1 MKFRLF
7 LLVLLACLLAPLR
20 ALPPNDAVV
29 VFNEIHYNPPGTG
42 EAGEWIELFNMMG
55 VNVDLSHWRIAGG
68 MDYAFAAGTVIPA
81 GGHLVIAKTPG
92 SFPGSL
98 GPFTGVLSNSG
109 DTLRLLDN
117 NDRAMD
123 ELTYGDKGEWPVAPD
138 GGGATL
144 AKRDP
149 FSGSARAAS
158 WTASVQPGGTP
169 GAANFP
175 PPPPPVTTR
184 VIGQSSVWKYQQTAQ
199 AAGWQAPA
207 FSDAA
212 WSSGAAGFQYGNPQ
226 IYMDAPAAAPGG
238 IWSVLTW
245 TGDAI
250 SGVSSAKSYTHKIGF
265 NRAGGYT
272 AINGVTFD
280 SPGTGVASGAT
291 WTLLGATNQYTN
303 NGNGQGAN
311 NLPAGTGSRQLCEE
325 FFYGNSYSGK
335 SRLELTGLTPNQSYI
350 ATFYATGFGDPPVRR
365 NQITASDGSTPFI
378 VDENATGSGNGLI
391 VKYHYTASGN
401 GTIGFD
407 FLPIDAGTWHHYAF
421 SNEVAAAPP
430 IETAVTGVGI
440 ADFSSERV
448 SGFTRAAVNCVNG
461 SGIAG
466 QTHSVTANGTMWQ
479 TNGYSSAP
487 TDPLP
492 AAITFDLGSEV
503 HLTSF
508 HVWNY
513 NETSYLTAGAN
524 AVEVLVATNAA
535 GPFTSVSTLS
545 FIKASGLATE
555 PGQHFEFDR
564 TGVRYVRFNITTNHG
579 DGSSL
584 AGLSEV
590 KFYKEGAPT
599 LPVPVPYREKISS
612 LFNTGIAADGTM
624 ATPGTNDPHYTNVT
638 GGVPAVVQVG
648 HPAWLGADGIS
659 QWTGLTG
666 TGTDSVAAGQFTW
679 RTTCNLTGYQLAS
692 VVANLYVSADNSLDN
707 VLLNGVGKGIASSG
721 FNGYF
726 GPFAVTGWAA
736 GANTLDFLWTNAG
749 ATANPGGFRVKW
761 DATAQPLLA
770 NTTLPSN
777 PVTTYFRQK
786 FTHNGNAASAYRLL
800 LNYIVD
806 DGAVFYLNGTE
817 LHRVRVTGSPTSA
830 TLADSDVVY
839 PKFSGVLE
847 VPASAFVTG
856 ENTLAVEL
864 HQSSAGNADAFFLAT
879 LDLIETPPATSTSS
893 AVTFSELAGAA
904 DATWFA
910 ELRNTS
916 AGTVSLAGYTLSMSG
931 SASYYTF
938 GAGATL
944 AAGAVLS
951 LDQTAL
957 GFRPLDG
964 DKFFLT
970 APGIVADAQVVK
982 SSAQARDASGRW
994 LTPSAA
1000 TPGAANT
1007 FSIPSAI
1014 VINEIMY
1021 HHAPAYL
1028 ATGITE
1034 SAEEWVELYNKSASP
1049 VVLTGWKL
1057 SGGISF
1063 DFAAGAQIPAGGYLV
1078 VSNNPAA
1085 LVAKFPG
1092 ITVAGPFSGSLS
1104 HSDDT
1109 VMLEDANGNPA
1120 DEVHYYDSG
1129 RWDERADGG
1138 GSSLELRNPGAD
1150 NSAPEAWAAS
1160 DESGKAAWQTFTYTG
1175 TGAPPLGSND
1185 PTAYNELVVGLL
1197 NSGEFLLDDVSVIE
1211 VSVGNRQCIQNGDFA
1226 SGTANFWRNIGTHGS
1241 HGRTMVVDDPAAP
1254 GNKVLKVVASGA
1266 TEHMHNHCETTLKS
1280 GGSYVTLNSANTYTV
1295 SFRARWVSGSPR
1307 LNTRLYF
1314 NRLAR
1319 QSILPVPAN
1328 TGSPGAQNSR
1338 FAANPGPTFSAL
1350 AHSPVLPDAN
1360 APVTVSVRA
1369 ADPQNV
1375 ASVSLKWK
1383 VDGALTFNTV
1393 AMSLNVDHYE
1403 GTIPAQVAGTLAQ
1416 FYVEATD
1423 GSGGAATIPAA
1434 GANSRALIRWKDGIA
1449 PTTPGHGFRILLPV
1463 ADANFMH
1470 EPTNAMSN
1478 DMLPCTVVYRES
1490 EVYYDAAVRL
1500 KSSERGRP
1508 ADIRLGFAVTFD
1520 PMRPFRGTHTTVN
1533 LDRSSYGRGTTG
1545 SGFGQS
1551 DIVSWHFMSRAGG
1564 VPSMYNDLAYLIA
1577 PRSVHNGSAQLTMAE
1592 FNDVWCDSQFPN
1604 GAATP
1609 TFKYE
1614 LIYYPT
1620 TTVGN
1625 SPEGLK
1631 LPSPDNVVG
1640 VEFGQTNTSDKEA
1653 HRWNFLIGNARDRDD
1668 YTRLI
1673 NLNDTYRLT
1682 GAAFNA
1688 AIPSAIDVDQWL
1700 RASAALALAGV
1711 GDNYITSSGA
1721 WHNLKLYHRADGRIL
1736 YLPWDLDFQTQPFDA
1751 PLIINPD
1758 ISAITGAS
1766 AENQRLFYQHLQ
1778 DIIATSFN
1786 SSYLTAWVNHYQA
1799 LTTAGG
1805 NWSDILTYVDA
1816 RGAFV
1821 NAQIASAY
1829 PNVIFAITTNGG
1841 ADFSATGP
1849 NVTLSGNGWVNVR
1862 TIRVLSSGLVLD
1874 ATWTSGSA
1882 WQVSLPIAPG
1892 ANAVTL
1898 QALNYQGN
1906 IVGSDSITIT
1916 GTGTVV
1922 PAAAGN
1928 VVVSELHYNP
1938 AAPSAG
1944 EISAGYTDRDD
1955 FEFVELRNIGAPTV
1969 NLAGCH
1975 FVGGLDYTF
1984 PSATLAPGAYAV
1996 IARRSAAF
2004 AMRHP
2009 GVTPLGEYYQAGANF
2024 LSNGGE
2030 EIALTA
2036 ASGADI
2042 VRFSYGDSLPWP
2054 ASPDGTGP
2062 SLVLIAPK
2070 TNPDP
2075 ANPLHWRASAAS
2087 SGNPGTS
2094 DALTLPANLL
2104 GDDDGDGLKNIT
2116 EHAIGAGAFPA
2127 IGRET
2132 VLGASHVTFTLE
2144 RAALADVS
2152 WDLESSAALAG
2163 WVPAGAAYEITVR
2176 SALPGG
2182 VERVTLR
2189 ALAPASGP
2197 AYFLRGKLT
2206 AQP

>member
-1 MKFRLF
+1 MKSHLL
-7 LLVLLACLLAPLR
+7 LLVLLAGLFAPLR

-29 VFNEIHYNPPGTG
+29 VFNEIHYNPTGTG

-55 VNVDLSHWRIAGG
+55 VSVDMSDWRIAGG
-68 MDYAFAAGTVIPA
+68 VDYAFAAGTVIPA

-92 SFPGSL
+92 GIAGSM
-98 GPFTGVLSNSG
+98 GPFTGALSNSG

-123 ELTYGDKGEWPVAPD
+123 EMTYGDKGEWPVAPD

-144 AKRDP
+144 AKRDA
-149 FSGSARAAS
+149 FSGSARAGNWMAS
-158 WTASVQPGGTP
+158 AQVGGTP
-169 GAANFP
+169 GVANFP

-184 VIGQSSVWKYQQTAQ
+184 VIGQSSVWKYHQAAQ

-207 FSDAA
+207 FSEAG
-212 WSSGAAGFQYGNPQ
+212 WSSGTAGFQFGNPQ
-226 IYMDAPAAAPGG
+226 IYMDAPATGPGG

-245 TGDAI
+245 TGDVT
-250 SGVSSAKSYTHKIGF
+250 SGVSSAKSYTHKIGL

-280 SPGTGVASGAT
+280 SPGSNVTSGAT
-291 WTLLGATNQYTN
+291 WTLLGATSPFT
-303 NGNGQGAN
+303 GNAN

-325 FFYGNSYSGK
+325 FFYGNSYNGK
-335 SRLELTGLTPNQSYI
+335 SRLELTGLTSGQGYI
-350 ATFYATGFGDPPVRR
+350 ATFYATGYGEPPVRR
-365 NQITASDGSTPFI
+365 NQITPSDGSTPYI

-401 GTIGFD
+401 GTIAFD
-407 FLPIDAGTWHHYAF
+407 FLPLDAGTWHHYAF
-421 SNEVAAAPP
+421 SNEVATAPP
-430 IETAVTGVGI
+430 IEAAVAGVAI
-440 ADFSSERV
+440 SDFSSQRTT
-448 SGFTRAAVNCVNG
+448 GFTRAAVNCANG
-461 SGIAG
+461 SGISG
-466 QTHSVTANGTMWQ
+466 QTHGTTADGTMWQ
-479 TNGYSSAP
+479 SNGMFIAP
-487 TDPLP
+487 YDQLP
-492 AAITFDLGSEV
+492 AVITFDLGSTV

-513 NETSYLTAGAN
+513 NESGAVTAGAN

-535 GPFTSVSTLS
+535 GPFTSAGTLS
-545 FIKASGLATE
+545 FIKASGLTTE

-564 TGVRYVRFNITTNHG
+564 TGVRYVRFNITSNHG
-579 DGSSL
+579 DTNQF

-590 KFYKEGAPT
+590 KFYMEGTPPAQTPI
-599 LPVPVPYREKISS
+599 PYREKIGT
-612 LFNTGIAADGTM
+612 LFNTGIAANGTL
-624 ATPGTNDPHYTNVT
+624 ATPGTGDPHYTNIT
-638 GGVPAVVQVG
+638 SSTAAVVQIG

-666 TGTDSVAAGQFTW
+666 SGTDDMVAGQFTW
-679 RTTCNLTGYQLAS
+679 RTTANLSGYQLGS
-692 VVANLYVSADNSLDN
+692 VVANLYVSSDNSLDN
-707 VLLNGVGKGIASSG
+707 VLLNGVSKGIATGG

-736 GANTLDFLWTNAG
+736 GANTVDFLWSNAG
-749 ATANPGGFRVKW
+749 GPGGFRVKW
-761 DATAQPLLA
+761 EATAQPLLA

-786 FTHNGNAASAYRLL
+786 FTYNGNPASAYRLL
-800 LNYIVD
+800 LNYIAD

-839 PKFSGVLE
+839 PKFSGALE
-847 VPASAFVTG
+847 IPVTALVTG

-864 HQSSAGNADAFFLAT
+864 HQSSVGNADAFFLAT
-879 LDLIETPPATSTSS
+879 LDLIETLPATSSSS
-893 AVTFSELAGAA
+893 AVTLSELAGAA

-916 AGTVSLAGYTLSMSG
+916 AATVSLTGFTLSTSG

-982 SSAQARDASGRW
+982 NSAQARDASGRW

-1000 TPGAANT
+1000 TPGSANT

-1057 SGGISF
+1057 SGGIGF
-1063 DFAAGAQIPAGGYLV
+1063 DFVAGTQIPAGGYLV

-1085 LVAKFPG
+1085 LLAKFPG
-1092 ITVAGPFSGSLS
+1092 ITVTGSFSGSLS
-1104 HSDDT
+1104 HSDEVVT
-1109 VMLEDANGNPA
+1109 LEDASGNPA

-1175 TGAPPLGSND
+1175 TGAPPPGSSD

-1197 NSGEFLLDDVSVIE
+1197 NGGEFLLDDVSVIE
-1211 VSVGNRQCIQNGDFA
+1211 VSVGNRQCIQNGNFSD
-1226 SGTANFWRNIGTHGS
+1226 GTANFWRNIGTHGS
-1241 HGRTMVVDDPAAP
+1241 HGRTVVVDDPAAP
-1254 GNKVLKVVASGA
+1254 GNKVLKVVATGA

-1280 GGSYVTLNSANTYTV
+1280 SGSYVPLNSANTYTV
-1295 SFRARWVSGSPR
+1295 SFRARWVSGTPR

-1319 QSILPVPAN
+1319 QSILPIPQN

-1338 FAANPGPTFSAL
+1338 FSANPGPTFSAL
-1350 AHSPVLPDAN
+1350 AHAPVLPDAN

-1383 VDGALTFNTV
+1383 VDGALTFNSV
-1393 AMSLNVDHYE
+1393 AMALNGDRYE
-1403 GTIPAQVAGTLAQ
+1403 GTIPAQSAGTLAQ
-1416 FYVEATD
+1416 FYIEAAD
-1423 GSGGAATIPAA
+1423 GSAGVSAFPAA
-1434 GANSRALIRWKDGIA
+1434 GANSRALIRWKDGLA
-1449 PTTPGHGFRILLPV
+1449 PLTLGHGVRILLPA
-1463 ADANFMH
+1463 ADANFLH

-1478 DMLPCTVVYRES
+1478 DFLPCTVVYRES
-1490 EVYYDAAVRL
+1490 EVHYDAAVRL
-1500 KSSERGRP
+1500 KSSQRGRP
-1508 ADIRLGFAVTFD
+1508 ADIRLGFAVNFD
-1520 PMRPFRGTHTTVN
+1520 PMHAFRGTHTTIN
-1533 LDRSSYGRGTTG
+1533 LDRSAYGRGTTG

-1551 DIVSWHFMSRAGG
+1551 DIVSWHFMNRAGG

-1592 FNDVWCDSQFPN
+1592 FNDVWLDSQFPN

-1631 LPSPDNVVG
+1631 LPSPDDVLG

-1668 YTRLI
+1668 YTRI
-1673 NLNDTYRLT
+1673 VNLNDTYRLT

-1688 AIPSAIDVDQWL
+1688 AIPNAIDVDQWL

-1766 AENQRLFYQHLQ
+1766 AANQRLFYQHLQ

-1786 SSYLTAWVNHYQA
+1786 TSYLTAWVNHYQA
-1799 LTTAGG
+1799 LTTTGG
-1805 NWSDILTYVDA
+1805 NWADILTYVDA
-1816 RGAFV
+1816 RVAFV
-1821 NAQIASAY
+1821 NAQIAGAY
-1829 PNVIFAITTNGG
+1829 PNVPFAITTNGG
-1841 ADFSATGP
+1841 ANFSAPGP
-1849 NVTLSGNGWVNVR
+1849 NVTLTGNGWINVR

-1898 QALNYQGN
+1898 QAFDYQGN
-1906 IVGSDSITIT
+1906 LVGSDSITIT

-1938 AAPSAG
+1938 AAVTAG
-1944 EISAGYTDRDD
+1944 EISAGYSDKDD
-1955 FEFVELRNIGAPTV
+1955 FEFIELRNTGAQTV

-1975 FVGGLDYTF
+1975 FTGGMDYTF
-1984 PSATLAPGAYAV
+1984 PAVTLAPGAYAV

-2009 GVTPLGEYYQAGANF
+2009 GVTPLGEYYQAGVNF

-2030 EIALTA
+2030 EVALTA
-2036 ASGADI
+2036 ASSADI
-2042 VRFSYGDSLPWP
+2042 ARFSYGDSLPWP

-2087 SGNPGTS
+2087 HGNPGAS
-2094 DALTLPANLL
+2094 DAPALPANLL
-2104 GDDDGDGLKNIT
+2104 GDNDGDGIKNIT
-2116 EHAIGAGAFPA
+2116 EHAIGAGAFPS

-2152 WDLESSAALAG
+2152 WDLESSTALAG